1 MSKSS
6 KERTVKTE
14 ENLSLGNI
22 KTINFLITCVNPI
35 LVNGILD
42 IIKKMPEDPIDFL
55 VSHKCLLFTYKIT

>member
-1 MSKSS
+1 MAKLW
-6 KERTVKTE
+6 KEKPVKEE
-14 ENLSLGNI
+14 ENLSLGNM

-55 VSHKCLLFTYKIT
+55 VRY

>member
-1 MSKSS
+1 MAKLL
-6 KERTVKTE
+6 KEKPVREE

-55 VSHKCLLFTYKIT
+55 VSY